1 MQGGWEKRAITNRTG
16 VVGLE
21 EATGSPLIASIM
33 LTTASL
39 VIGTQNNDREKCNML
54 FSGGDRLSVF
64 LAYIRVDDKDITL
77 KIMRTE
83 ATGSP
88 CPSHFCCVF
97 KCAHTLHA
105 VVSVLFFFLN

>member
-16 VVGLE
+16 VVGLD
-21 EATGSPLIASIM
+21 EATGSPLFALIM

-54 FSGGDRLSVF
+54 FSGGDWLSVF
-64 LAYIRVDDKDITL
+64 LAKTRVDDKDITF

-88 CPSHFCCVF
+88 WPSGFCCVV
-97 KCAHTLHA
+97 KCAHTLHV
-105 VVSVLFFFLN
+105 VVSVLFIFS